1 MDKKLKD
8 YLIHFVVFFILGLL
22 IRDAHFMLWVLLSF
36 VWFIMEHFF
45 HKVYTSD
52 KLPKEIIDNIKNL
65 MEDRPVQ
72 EMRPWFRGYK
82 GQIKAEGKNK
92 WITKGIYN
100 IINSSFK

>member
-45 HKVYTSD
+45 HKIYTSD
-52 KLPKEIIDNIKNL
+52 KLPKEIIDNINKLFEIDDNFHRDCLEILLVITINL
-65 MEDRPVQ
+65 AGAYTARI
-72 EMRPWFRGYK
+72 F
-82 GQIKAEGKNK
+82 I
-92 WITKGIYN
+92 
-100 IINSSFK
+100 